1 MKMKT
6 IINTNSKAP
15 LSYPLALSIIAHIG
29 LWSLSVNIDHRFEV
43 AERFTEVLKQPHLTT
58 MDRFVQVELPK
69 EPSPEPVAE
78 VRPEPTPEPPKVKPK
93 KRRVKRRR
101 VAQNRVMKRA
111 PKEVMEKGPVTPVAP
126 ASVPSSVSSVAQ
138 VASTSPAVSVPSLSQ
153 DTAPSGAPTIVQ
165 RRLSRSELRGLQRG
179 YYSELNQIMRRE
191 RSYPRSARRRGLEG
205 TVLVELVVD
214 ARGRLIKASVI
225 RSSGHEVLD
234 QAALADVRKMKSLPK
249 PPKALKR
256 RSVKLHIPFEYS
268 LQS

>member
-6 IINTNSKAP
+6 IINTSKSSP
-15 LSYPLALSIIAHIG
+15 ISYPLALSILAHIG
-29 LWSLSVNIDHRFEV
+29 LWSLSVNVDHRFEV

-69 EPSPEPVAE
+69 TPAPEPVAE
-78 VRPEPTPEPPKVKPK
+78 VSPEPSPEPPKAQPK

-101 VAQNRVMKRA
+101 VAQKHIAKRA
-111 PKEVMEKGPVTPVAP
+111 PKKVVQRSVAPP
-126 ASVPSSVSSVAQ
+126 ASVPSNVSASAQ
-138 VASTSPAVSVPSLSQ
+138 VATVSQAVS
-153 DTAPSGAPTIVQ
+153 APSVSVDTPSSDAPTVVQ